1 MGYRDCVDEDVYG
14 RIDPRS
20 NRECSRCPLCGPW
33 KACELGVSRDVS
45 ASAVMRPASC
55 IRFASYLT
63 QPKHFYR
70 DRVLLS
76 VRLLINPVAWVVV
89 TPTSPGQLRMVGQ
102 AKTLSLAF

>member
-20 NRECSRCPLCGPW
+20 NRECFRCPS
-33 KACELGVSRDVS
+33 AALGKRVSSVSRDVS